1 MLAVSEPNDMELLS
15 SRGRLPNE
23 KAVAGAAPKERAE
36 AGAAAEGLEK
46 SDEGCEWANT
56 PPFDAPLD
64 ARKANGCDTT
74 GFETACDALVEVPT
88 DGRLFAAT
96 LPLGANENP
105 VDVI

>member
-1 MLAVSEPNDMELLS
+1 MELLS
-15 SRGRLPNE
+15 SRAGLPN
-23 KAVAGAAPKERAE
+23 ERAE
-36 AGAAAEGLEK
+36 AGAAPSEKAEAGPAVEGLEK
-46 SDEGCEWANT
+46 SNEGCEWANA

-64 ARKANGCDTT
+64 APKDNVDDAEGIV
-74 GFETACDALVEVPT
+74 TACDAPVEVPN